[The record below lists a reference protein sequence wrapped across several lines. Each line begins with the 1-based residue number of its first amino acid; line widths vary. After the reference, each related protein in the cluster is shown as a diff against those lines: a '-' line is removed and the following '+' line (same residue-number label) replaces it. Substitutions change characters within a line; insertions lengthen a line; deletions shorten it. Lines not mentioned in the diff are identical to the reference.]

1 MTAKISTLITAEA
14 AELVC
19 GSVDPSGTEHGR
31 AVIAIDGRCAGG
43 KTMLARAA
51 ETLLRERGIP
61 CRVLHADDFFLRP
74 EQRTLQRMAEAGG
87 NMDYERLLSEVLLPL
102 SRGESFVYRPYRCHG
117 EQPEPY
123 TVEPNGI
130 TIIEGAY
137 CCRPE
142 LRSFYDRCFFVDIES
157 GEQSERILR
166 RNGAERARTFAQR
179 WIPLEERYI
188 AECRPQLSADAVFRL
203 MD

>member
-19 GSVDPSGTEHGR
+19 GSVDPSGTKHSR

-74 EQRTLQRMAEAGG
+74 EQRR
-87 NMDYERLLSEVLLPL
+87 
-102 SRGESFVYRPYRCHG
+102 
-117 EQPEPY
+117 
-123 TVEPNGI
+123 I
-130 TIIEGAY
+130 
-137 CCRPE
+137 
-142 LRSFYDRCFFVDIES
+142 RST
-157 GEQSERILR
+157 Q
-166 RNGAERARTFAQR
+166 AA
-179 WIPLEERYI
+179 
-188 AECRPQLSADAVFRL
+188 
-203 MD
+203 

>member
-19 GSVDPSGTEHGR
+19 GSVDPSGTKHSR

-74 EQRTLQRMAEAGG
+74 E
-87 NMDYERLLSEVLLPL
+87 
-102 SRGESFVYRPYRCHG
+102 
-117 EQPEPY
+117 PY
-123 TVEPNGI
+123 TVDPSGV

-166 RNGAERARTFAQR
+166 RDGTERARTFARR